1 MTGYG
6 VADADVA
13 GGRLEV
19 EIRSVNHRYLNLQ
32 MKLPPELGALES
44 RLRDRIRDRVHRGSV
59 TVTARWL
66 VPPAGSVGVKVDWER
81 ARKIAQAL
89 RQLQTEL
96 GLAGE
101 IDLGLVARQ
110 PGVLEVEPV
119 GRIEIDPEEGEI
131 PFEAALEAFLAMRR
145 VEGAALAAEL
155 KRILGCLE
163 EGLSAIEARAPE
175 RLTVERERLR
185 RTVAELL
192 NRPAPEE
199 GRLEQELALLAARL
213 DIREEIVRL
222 KSHLRAA
229 RSAIAQEEAAGR
241 KLAFLGQEMARE
253 LNTIGSKASDQL
265 IAQAV
270 IAMKGDLD
278 RFREQVEN
286 VE

>member
-6 VADADVA
+6 VADAEVA

-32 MKLPPELGALES
+32 MKLPGELGALES
-44 RLRDRIRDRVHRGSV
+44 HLRERMRDRVRRGSV

-81 ARKIAQAL
+81 ARKIAEAL
-89 RQLQTEL
+89 RQLKTEL

-101 IDLGLVARQ
+101 IDLGLVARE
-110 PGVLEVEPV
+110 PGVLEVGPTQ
-119 GRIEIDPEEGEI
+119 RIEIDPEEVGV

-155 KRILGCLE
+155 ERILGLLE
-163 EGLSAIEARAPE
+163 QGLSTIEARAPE
-175 RLTVERERLR
+175 RLAAEREHLR
-185 RTVAELL
+185 RSVAELL
-192 NRPAPEE
+192 DRPPPEE
-199 GRLEQELALLAARL
+199 GRLEQELALIAARL
-213 DIREEIVRL
+213 DIREEVVRL

-241 KLAFLGQEMARE
+241 KLAFLGQEMLRE
-253 LNTIGSKASDQL
+253 LNTIGSKASDQV
-265 IAQAV
+265 IARAV
-270 IAMKGDLD
+270 IDMKGELD
-278 RFREQVEN
+278 GFREQVEN